1 MWYNETFHRD
11 FDYTDINLHTLCPIK
26 TIIIFNQ
33 HIVTHTTGPNECT
46 YTFRALSLRHVCAQY
61 PIISLLS
68 AGHACHS
75 KLQTDN
81 SWLFLGQLSVEGPFQ
96 LSVAL
101 LSALSA
107 TAALY
112 CPLHVNALGGF
123 LTHLLLFLLLP
134 LHFLLVY
141 WSSENEG
148 VGPWWEGAGIE
159 VLISG
164 WRWDRE
170 VRSDDRG
177 HTELLESLETEEKK
191 LFVKFTSFHVI
202 QRNNLM
208 QYLKATV
215 LKYSFYNCTSIFK
228 IFYRLF

>member
-1 MWYNETFHRD
+1 MCSMWCNKTCHRD

-26 TIIIFNQ
+26 TIIILNQ
-33 HIVTHTTGPNECT
+33 RIVTQRTGPHECT
-46 YTFRALSLRHVCAQY
+46 YTFRAPSLRHVCAPY
-61 PIISLLS
+61 PIICCLS

-101 LSALSA
+101 LPALSA

-112 CPLHVNALGGF
+112 CPLHVDALCGF
-123 LTHLLLFLLLP
+123 LAHLLFPLQL
-134 LHFLLVY
+134 LHFFLVN

-148 VGPWWEGAGIE
+148 AGPWRESAGNE

-164 WRWDRE
+164 WRWDGE
-170 VRSDDRG
+170 VGSDDRG
-177 HTELLESLETEEKK
+177 HAELLESLQTEE
-191 LFVKFTSFHVI
+191 TI
-202 QRNNLM
+202 
-208 QYLKATV
+208 
-215 LKYSFYNCTSIFK
+215 
-228 IFYRLF
+228 